1 MGGADVIRQ
10 ALLAGF
16 VDELTISIAPIVLGA
31 GKRLFD
37 GFSEPLTLE
46 HLKLRQSPYAT
57 HITYGVVG

>member
-1 MGGADVIRQ
+1 
-10 ALLAGF
+10 LLAGF
-16 VDELTISIAPIVLGA
+16 VDELTISIAPIVLGV